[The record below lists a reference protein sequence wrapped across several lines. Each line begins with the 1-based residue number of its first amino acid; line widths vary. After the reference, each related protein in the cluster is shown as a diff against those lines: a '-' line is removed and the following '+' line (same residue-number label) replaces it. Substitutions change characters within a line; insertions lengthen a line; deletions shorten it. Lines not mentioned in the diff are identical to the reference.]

1 MKKYISL
8 EDVSTI
14 FILSLVLLL
23 CISLFLC
30 TLKMSNTEGFNKNM
44 NKTMNTNIKDNIKN
58 DKTVILLGDSVL
70 KNNIYVNSGLA
81 VDDHIKHIY
90 KNTFNYAKDN
100 AYIKDVYTQLNHI
113 PPKYNNSSTYIVIS
127 FGGNDLIRMKETE
140 SVFIQYK
147 KLYTTIKNKFPN
159 TQKIIL
165 NLYYPPQ
172 SLSNNTAKTM
182 IDNWNY
188 KLKKYLTSSILDIS
202 TLLDNKYDFVQII
215 EPSTSGGKKI
225 ADAIINRIN

>member
-8 EDVSTI
+8 DVSTI
-14 FILSLVLLL
+14 FILSLVLLF
-23 CISLFLC
+23 CISIFLC

-44 NKTMNTNIKDNIKN
+44 NTNIKDNMKN

-113 PPKYNNSSTYIVIS
+113 SPKYNNSSTYIVIS

-140 SVFIQYK
+140 TVFIQYK

-159 TQKIIL
+159 AQKIIL

-172 SLSNNTAKTM
+172 SLSNNTVKT
-182 IDNWNY
+182 IIENWNY

-202 TLLDNKYDFVQII
+202 TLLDNKSDFVQII

-225 ADAIINRIN
+225 ADAIIKRIN